1 MIRRVIHAVL
11 IATLSV
17 FTLASLTGATSSSPE
32 ASNPTGASAAR
43 IAPTGLAA
51 AAESKARPPRPQLRA
66 GIDEKQL
73 EHAVTIVETGQ
84 EMGLPRRAYV
94 VAIATALQESRLSV
108 LANTSVPHSFDY
120 SPRDGY
126 GVDHDSVGI
135 FQQRVKYYCVN
146 DVAYCMDP
154 RYSAMKF
161 FNDLERVDGWESL
174 PVTVAAQKVQRSAFP
189 DHYAKH
195 HGAAEMIVD
204 SILEWQDH

>member
-11 IATLSV
+11 IGMLSI
-17 FTLASLTGATSSSPE
+17 FTLASLAGATSPSQASSPSE
-32 ASNPTGASAAR
+32 ASAAEM
-43 IAPTGLAA
+43 APAALAA
-51 AAESKARPPRPQLRA
+51 SAESQDRPPRPQLRA

-84 EMGLPRRAYV
+84 EMGLPRHAYV
-94 VAIATALQESRLSV
+94 VAIATALQESQISV
-108 LANTSVPHSFDY
+108 LANTTVPHSFDY

-126 GVDHDSVGI
+126 GADHDSVGI
-135 FQQRVKYYCVN
+135 FQQRVKYYCIN
-146 DVAYCMDP
+146 DLTYCMDP

-161 FNDLERVDGWESL
+161 YDDLERVDGWENL

-195 HGAAEMIVD
+195 QGAAEMIVD
-204 SILEWQDH
+204 SILEWQDR